1 MNQTKETVDESHES
15 SSSER
20 EIAELLR
27 QNGNSESDTA
37 EYKKQKLRHEKLQ
50 DWTDTIYSLVNKLL
64 ITGFGIILLWH
75 IARNDN
81 TIKVIEGFYTTALE
95 YGNIGLVAIVIALFL
110 LVRSFPILI
119 LETKRMLENSK
130 KT

>member
-1 MNQTKETVDESHES
+1 MNQTKETVDESHEA

>member
-1 MNQTKETVDESHES
+1 M
-15 SSSER
+15 
-20 EIAELLR
+20 
-27 QNGNSESDTA
+27 
-37 EYKKQKLRHEKLQ
+37 RHEKLQ

>member
-1 MNQTKETVDESHES
+1 MNQTKETVDESHEA

-64 ITGFGIILLWH
+64 ITGFGIVLLWH

>member
-1 MNQTKETVDESHES
+1 MNQTKETVDESHEA

-50 DWTDTIYSLVNKLL
+50 D
-64 ITGFGIILLWH
+64 
-75 IARNDN
+75 
-81 TIKVIEGFYTTALE
+81 
-95 YGNIGLVAIVIALFL
+95 
-110 LVRSFPILI
+110 
-119 LETKRMLENSK
+119 
-130 KT
+130 